1 MEFMHN
7 LAESKTTFLQDIPF
21 ISISFII
28 TSKCRIL
35 QRGKRLFCKIF
46 HVLVYVSILILI
58 NAKSCKKENDSLR
71 AGSRLGFMREMR
83 DASGEAARSRLSFG
97 FYARDARREWRSRE
111 SVGRGGRGWAK
122 REPAPI
128 TVNFSFPLCLS
139 EV

>member
-1 MEFMHN
+1 M
-7 LAESKTTFLQDIPF
+7 
-21 ISISFII
+21 
-28 TSKCRIL
+28 
-35 QRGKRLFCKIF
+35 
-46 HVLVYVSILILI
+46 LILI

-83 DASGEAARSRLSFG
+83 DASGKAARSRLSFG

-128 TVNFSFPLCLS
+128 TVNFSLPLCLS

>member
-7 LAESKTTFLQDIPF
+7 RAESKTTFLQDIPL

-35 QRGKRLFCKIF
+35 QKGKRLFCKIF
-46 HVLVYVSILILI
+46 HLLVYVSILILI

-83 DASGEAARSRLSFG
+83 DASGEAARSRLSF
-97 FYARDARREWRSRE
+97 RHSRFASRAENPNE
-111 SVGRGGRGWAK
+111 SLLAG
-122 REPAPI
+122 
-128 TVNFSFPLCLS
+128 
-139 EV
+139 